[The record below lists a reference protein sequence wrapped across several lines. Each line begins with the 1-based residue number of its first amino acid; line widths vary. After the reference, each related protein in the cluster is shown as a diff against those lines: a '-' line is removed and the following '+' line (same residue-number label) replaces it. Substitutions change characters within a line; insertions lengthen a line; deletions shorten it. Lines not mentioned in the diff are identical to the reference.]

1 MPQGG
6 RRLPAMLQPARKCRA
21 LLVQEEAGSR
31 ANRAPLGQLHVACPF
46 NYSTAGLPVIYFQN
60 KTIEVSWLLLLPK
73 LLFVV
78 VLVLV

>member
-6 RRLPAMLQPARKCRA
+6 RGLPAMLQPARKCRG
-21 LLVQEEAGSR
+21 LLVQEER
-31 ANRAPLGQLHVACPF
+31 AAAQSEPPLS
-46 NYSTAGLPVIYFQN
+46 NYMWLAHSTTAGLPVIYFQN

-73 LLFVV
+73 LLFVA